1 MRVRSICG
9 RDELCRRPGGGAS
22 AERAK
27 VAAKRAIGITPI
39 WRFRLLRLRFRPNR
53 LVNMKS
59 DITEAPQAANP
70 RIGFAGTYAVWPGWQ
85 LLMQDAGVNGA
96 NVLRRA
102 QLPGD
107 LLARENARLDSQTYF
122 RLWSA
127 IDDEAGTAAG
137 PAPLRL
143 AERMSADW
151 FDPELFVALCSSNMR
166 GALDRLAKFKRLS
179 GPLALHVE
187 HASGRTTA
195 TLEFLDRALEP
206 PPVLTAFKAVFVVQ
220 LARLATRSPVH
231 PVRVGWPSPP
241 SEAAGARAYAKYFGV
256 TVDRTPRPTVVF
268 KTEDMERPF
277 LTANQ
282 GMWKF
287 FEPAL
292 RQRLADLDRQAST
305 VERVR
310 SVLLEALPAGQFSMQ
325 MVCAKL
331 GVSSRTLQ
339 RRLQDEGSSFQRTLD
354 ALRNSLAHHYLQNS
368 SMTGAEISFLLGF
381 EDPNS
386 FFRAFQAW
394 TGTTPQALRSAQL
407 GRRTN

>member
-1 MRVRSICG
+1 
-9 RDELCRRPGGGAS
+9 
-22 AERAK
+22 
-27 VAAKRAIGITPI
+27 
-39 WRFRLLRLRFRPNR
+39 
-53 LVNMKS
+53 
-59 DITEAPQAANP
+59 
-70 RIGFAGTYAVWPGWQ
+70 
-85 LLMQDAGVNGA
+85 MQDAGVNGA

-107 LLARENARLDSQTYF
+107 LLTRENARLDSQTYF

-127 IDDEAGTAAG
+127 IDAEAGTAAG
-137 PAPLRL
+137 PAPLRF
-143 AERMSADW
+143 AEKMSADW
-151 FDPELFVALCSSNMR
+151 FDPELFVALCSSDMS

-179 GPLALHVE
+179 GPMALHVE
-187 HASGRTTA
+187 HASRRTTA
-195 TLEFLDRALEP
+195 TLEFLDWALEP
-206 PPVLTAFKAVFVVQ
+206 PPVLTAFKVVFVVQ
-220 LARLATRSPVH
+220 LARLATRSSVH

-241 SEAAGARAYAKYFGV
+241 SEAADARAYAKYFGV

-339 RRLQDEGSSFQRTLD
+339 RRLRDEGSSFQRTLD

-386 FFRAFQAW
+386 FFRAFRAW